1 MMPQTQQSLTQM
13 AEALARLNA
22 ALQEELMDLE
32 RSGAPASKIAQV
44 RAGTKAIQDCGH
56 MLLVWSDYIARGDI
70 GHAEEHEHGSHESI
84 ESIESR
90 PDRFPR

>member
-1 MMPQTQQSLTQM
+1 MTPQTQQT
-13 AEALARLNA
+13 LAQVAA
-22 ALQEELMDLE
+22 ALNELNSALQQELADLQQ
-32 RSGAPASKIAQV
+32 SGAPASKIEQV
-44 RAGTKAIQDCGH
+44 KAGAKAIKDCGQ

-70 GHAEEHEHGSHESI
+70 GHDHDDDSI